1 MSLLS
6 SAFYLHPS
14 SVSAGASGPLLL
26 GFTPADNATSV
37 SPSSN
42 LTLSFDEN
50 VVKGTGSASVHIRRV
65 ADNSLFESF
74 QVASSG
80 RVWINDSNRSL
91 VTIDPTSNFTVG
103 DHYYVL
109 IDAGAFRNEAGQ
121 NYAGLASATAWN
133 FSVGEQDGQ
142 PPVLLSRTGTVNSG
156 EALRMIFDEAVYA
169 ASGVITITNSGDS
182 SDVQAINVVSSSVTG
197 SGTTTIRIQPAHALR
212 AGQTYRVTV
221 PGGAFQ
227 DASGNNFA
235 GVSSGWTLAVNNPP
249 IAMPALAPADNAAG
263 VPSGSALVMTFAIPM
278 AKGTSGAISI
288 KKITDNSLVST
299 IPVTS
304 PAVSV
309 AGHVV
314 TIQPSVGFAANT
326 GYYVLVDT
334 GAFTDAA
341 TGSLPFQGISDA
353 SAWNFTTSPAVDNV
367 KPAVTEYK
375 PANNGSQA
383 ALSVP
388 LELKFSEPVY
398 PGIGNIVIKNAAND
412 MIQQVIPVTSSQV
425 VGGGSAEIKITP
437 SAFVNNTTY
446 YVQIGSQA
454 FRDAAGN
461 NYSGIPD
468 GDKTTWRFTV
478 TQDAL
483 APTIA
488 VMSPPSG
495 SNSVPVNA
503 TFTAI
508 FNEPIQA
515 GSMSAQIKRRGATPG
530 TVAVSAAI
538 DTTDPK
544 KLILTPQEPL
554 AANTAYFMEIAPGAV
569 KDMGNNDF
577 TGILNEFH
585 WPFQTVGSDTAAPV
599 VSAAAMSG
607 STTVVLTFNESLD
620 PSSVPLPANFYVTV
634 NNFPRTVTTAAINGS
649 AVTLTLQSGVAA
661 GQVVKVSYSVGT
673 APIQDLS
680 GNKATSFADKEV
692 TNSPDSTLP
701 RLVAGTAN
709 GSVVMLQFSEPLQD
723 LHANAYNQFSVI
735 AGGSPMSVTMATVSG
750 DTVYLVLSSSLAS
763 GQSVT
768 AGYTPGS
775 YPIRD
780 LSGNAA
786 QAFSSF
792 NVQNGQDTT
801 APVLQTAVA
810 SGGQIVLT
818 YNEGIKSA
826 FAMNSSQ
833 FAVTV
838 EGAARNIS
846 SVTVSGNQVTLV
858 LGAPVSAGQRVFVSY
873 LGGSPALT
881 DISGNAAPVF
891 NGISA
896 GNSSGSGGGGGG
908 NPGPGTIVSGAT
920 AKGSEVTLTFQ
931 SQLRSGTS
939 PSIGQFIVK
948 AQGTNRSISGL
959 TVGTHTVVLQ
969 LSTPIKPGESVTVSY
984 YAMPST
990 PGLVLWNGEQVT
1002 TFTDVTAVNQT
1013 QQGDGL
1019 SGDLTSADGGGVA
1032 FKTNIASTSL
1042 VTSPG
1047 GSSVSR
1053 YVIPDDKLAM
1063 AFEKVRSGGITVP
1076 RVVFAVPDTEKAG
1089 IVALSPAAL
1098 EQAFKQA
1105 SNASFAIQYKGWTY
1119 EVPLGT
1125 LDFIGIGQ
1133 AMLSMGGQ
1141 SLLQL
1146 EIETDSS
1153 SLTGALGAALA
1164 KHKATTYAGPVHFS
1178 AAVVAGS
1185 SRTPLDSFKGY
1196 TVRSVKSAMALN
1208 PREVA
1213 AVWLDPETGLLSY
1226 VPTHVDNDAAG
1237 SLITFKRTGNSAY
1250 AVIKGSINYTDI
1262 GNHWARNDIL
1272 LLANKF
1278 IVDGRTASQFQ
1289 PEKPVTRGEFAAF
1302 IARGLGL
1309 SGDKKAAARFK
1320 DVNPSTAMAAYIG
1333 AATKAGIVVGNQD
1346 GTFKPNDPITRQEI
1360 AIMTV
1365 RATEKAGAN
1374 ILLSRSQSSVL
1385 AKFKDQKQIA
1395 SWSATSVAKAVEAGI
1410 INGVAA
1416 DKFSPAAKATRA
1428 QAAVMIER
1436 LLDYAKFLDT

>member
-169 ASGVITITNSGDS
+169 ASGVITITNTGDS

-197 SGTTTIRIQPAHALR
+197 SGTTTIRIQPALALR

-235 GVSSGWTLAVNNPP
+235 GVSSDWTLAVNNPP

-288 KKITDNSLVST
+288 KKIIDNSLVST

-503 TFTAI
+503 TFTAT
-508 FNEPIQA
+508 FSEPVQA
-515 GSMSAQIKRRGATPG
+515 GSMAFQIKRRGTTPG

-538 DTTDPK
+538 DTADPK
-544 KLILTPQEPL
+544 KLVLTPQTPL
-554 AANTAYFMEIAPGAV
+554 AANTAYYVEIAPGAV
-569 KDMGNNDF
+569 KDMSNNDF
-577 TGILNEFH
+577 TGILNEFY
-585 WPFQTVGSDTAAPV
+585 WPFQTIGSDAAAPV
-599 VSAAAMSG
+599 VSSAAMSG
-607 STTVVLTFNESLD
+607 SSSIVLTFNESLD
-620 PSSVPLPANFYVTV
+620 PNSVPSPANFYVTV
-634 NNFPRTVTTAAINGS
+634 NNFPRAVTAVAING
-649 AVTLTLQSGVAA
+649 AAMTLTLQSGVSA
-661 GQVVKVSYSVGT
+661 GQAIKLSYSVGA

-680 GNKATSFADKEV
+680 GNQAASIVSVDV
-692 TNSPDSTLP
+692 TNTPDSTLP
-701 RLVAGTAN
+701 RPIAGTAN
-709 GSVVMLQFSEPLQD
+709 GAAVTLQFSEPLQD
-723 LHANAYNQFSVI
+723 LHANAYSQFAI
-735 AGGSPMSVTMATVSG
+735 TAGGSSIPVSTAAVTGDSVV
-750 DTVYLVLSSSLAS
+750 LVLNGIIAS
-763 GQSVT
+763 GQNVT
-768 AGYTPGS
+768 ASYTPGS

-786 QAFSSF
+786 QAFSGF
-792 NVQNGQDTT
+792 HLQNGQDSV
-801 APVLQTAVA
+801 APALQTAVA
-810 SGGQIVLT
+810 AGNQIVLT
-818 YNEGIKSA
+818 FNEGVKSA
-826 FAMNSSQ
+826 YAMNSSQ
-833 FAVTV
+833 FTAVV
-838 EGAARNIS
+838 EGAPRSIN
-846 SVTVSGNQVTLV
+846 SVTVSGSQVNLTLGSAV
-858 LGAPVSAGQRVFVSY
+858 TAGQRVLVSY
-873 LGGSPALT
+873 LGGNPPLT
-881 DISGNAAPVF
+881 DLSGNPVPTF
-891 NGISA
+891 SGVNA
-896 GNSSGSGGGGGG
+896 GNTSASTSV
-908 NPGPGTIVSGAT
+908 TSAVV
-920 AKGSEVTLTFQ
+920 KGSEVTLTFPQ
-931 SQLRSGTS
+931 QLRSGS
-939 PSIGQFIVK
+939 VPPAGQFIVK
-948 AQGTNRSISGL
+948 VQGSVRTVTGVTISSN
-959 TVGTHTVVLQ
+959 TVTLLISRPADV
-969 LSTPIKPGESVTVSY
+969 GETVTVSY
-984 YAMPST
+984 YAIS
-990 PGLVLWNGEQVT
+990 GT
-1002 TFTDVTAVNQT
+1002 TALTTTGGDTVGSFTDLAAANQT
-1013 QQGDGL
+1013 KAGDNL
-1019 SGDLTSADGGGVA
+1019 SGDLSAADGGGV
-1032 FKTNIASTSL
+1032 TLNTSAAT
-1042 VTSPG
+1042 TSPG
-1047 GSSVSR
+1047 VSPGGASASR
-1053 YVIPDDKLAM
+1053 YTIPEDKLLTAY
-1063 AFEKVRSGGITVP
+1063 AKIRSGGIPTP
-1076 RVVFAVPDTEKAG
+1076 RVVFEVPDTERAG
-1089 IVALSPAAL
+1089 MVAVPVAPL
-1098 EQAFKQA
+1098 ELAYKQA
-1105 SNASFAIQYKGWTY
+1105 ANASFAIRYKGWTY
-1119 EVPLGT
+1119 ELPLGA
-1125 LDFIGIGQ
+1125 LDYAEVRQ
-1133 AMLSMGGQ
+1133 VMSSMGGQ

-1237 SLITFKRTGNSAY
+1237 SLITFKRMGNSAY